1 MSEYRKP
8 LPVPS
13 DDSAPFWEACRK
25 HELLMQRCHK
35 CEHVTFPPTAHCPRC
50 LSPSMTW
57 ISTSGKGTIYSF
69 VIYRRAYHPGF
80 EDQLPYVVAL
90 VQLEEGPRLISNIV
104 DCDPQAVRCDMPV
117 EVVFDDVTPDVTLFK
132 FRPRRERSSS

>member
-1 MSEYRKP
+1 
-8 LPVPS
+8 
-13 DDSAPFWEACRK
+13 
-25 HELLMQRCHK
+25 
-35 CEHVTFPPTAHCPRC
+35 
-50 LSPSMTW
+50 MTW